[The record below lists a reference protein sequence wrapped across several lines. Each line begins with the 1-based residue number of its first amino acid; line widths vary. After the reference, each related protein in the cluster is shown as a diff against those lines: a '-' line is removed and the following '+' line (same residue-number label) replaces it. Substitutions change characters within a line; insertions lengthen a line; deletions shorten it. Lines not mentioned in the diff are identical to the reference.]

1 MIHWCCS
8 IVDSAAAR
16 STPARGARRFRQ
28 SPTFSNRSMSS
39 ICPDRIFDR
48 ALSKSNHSARSS
60 SGEDWRR
67 PLLGGHSILKVL
79 LDSDAVSK
87 SASPQK
93 AHALAAAL
101 TDLSQGLQRG
111 DRGRRTELFGK
122 LAAGCLLRILRCA
135 KFALWDRPSAVVL
148 VAPEGT
154 TGVDQQDL
162 EAAFSATIGQYAR
175 AHVRSCGRSLR
186 RAHVFSFCCS
196 LEPRRIARPMFK
208 RRNGRS
214 RRRPGCLGRSLP
226 LRPGSLLRGIGRKC
240 G

>member
-1 MIHWCCS
+1 VRSLSRTTRRDRSPERIGAGRSRAATRSRRCCS
-8 IVDSAAAR
+8 TAMPCR
-16 STPARGARRFRQ
+16 SRLHRR
-28 SPTFSNRSMSS
+28 
-39 ICPDRIFDR
+39 
-48 ALSKSNHSARSS
+48 
-60 SGEDWRR
+60 RR
-67 PLLGGHSILKVL
+67 PR
-79 LDSDAVSK
+79 ACRR
-87 SASPQK
+87 A
-93 AHALAAAL
+93 
-101 TDLSQGLQRG
+101 DLSQSLQRG

-162 EAAFSATIGQYAR
+162 EAALSATIGQYAR